1 MVRRYKPEEKKRS
14 FRITYWLGVAAI
26 AALWAWGFKSYFN
39 RYEYL
44 HPGITWAVPGI
55 EINVINVKGL
65 LLWKE
70 TVLKSPASGA
80 VLYPLGRGPVRV
92 ARGAVVARVGGR
104 EVKAFQQGY
113 FVAGV
118 DGQESRWRYSE
129 LWEKNADFFRKK
141 VDLRLVEENSLV
153 VRGVEIGKIIEQPQ
167 DLRFLGYMK
176 LKGDAEEQIRRKKF
190 RVRMDVDDTVSRADI
205 RVTQKAGELTK
216 IYVTMPWFPPDLVLS
231 RNYTLTIDAGL
242 TKGALVPE
250 SAILEKNGSRGLYL
264 VRGARVIFTP
274 VEGVVIKNN
283 RFLVTNGVSVGDAIV
298 ENAAEAREGR
308 IQLW

>member
-55 EINVINVKGL
+55 EINVVKVKGL

-70 TVLKSPASGA
+70 TLLKAPASGQ
-80 VLYPLGRGPVRV
+80 LSFPLGKGPVRV

-129 LWEKNADFFRKK
+129 LWQEGAEFFQKPAKLRFIADGAPA
-141 VDLRLVEENSLV
+141 S
-153 VRGVEIGKIIEQPQ
+153 RGGTIGKIIEQPQ

-205 RVTQKAGELTK
+205 RVTQKSGELTK

-274 VEGVVIKNN
+274 VEGVMIENN
-283 RFLVTNGVSVGDAIV
+283 KFLVTNGISVGDAIV

>member
-55 EINVINVKGL
+55 EIGVIKVKGL

-92 ARGAVVARVGGR
+92 ARGAVVARVGGL

-113 FVAGV
+113 FVAGF
-118 DGQESRWRYSE
+118 DGKEGAWRYSE

-141 VDLRLVEENSLV
+141 VDLRLVEENALV

-176 LKGDAEEQIRRKKF
+176 PKGDAEEQIRRKKF

-205 RVTQKAGELTK
+205 RVTQKSGELTK

-274 VEGVVIKNN
+274 VEGIMIENN
-283 RFLVTNGVSVGDAIV
+283 RFLVTKGVSIGDAIV